1 MQGQEV
7 IQEGFLGAAGVLCK
21 ALAQSGSDART
32 FRGRILKVDQMIPN
46 LVRFISSKFL
56 IIPAFQFSMLPLR
69 GRSISRA
76 AQNG

>member
-32 FRGRILKVDQMIPN
+32 FRGRILKDRPN
-46 LVRFISSKFL
+46 DSKSGAVYL
-56 IIPAFQFSMLPLR
+56 K
-69 GRSISRA
+69 
-76 AQNG
+76 